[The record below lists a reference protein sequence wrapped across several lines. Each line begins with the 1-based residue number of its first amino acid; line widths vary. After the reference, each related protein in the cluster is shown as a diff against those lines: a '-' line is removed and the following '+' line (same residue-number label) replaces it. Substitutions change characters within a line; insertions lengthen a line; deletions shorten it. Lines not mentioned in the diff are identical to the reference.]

1 MITAIF
7 LLEGRKYFPGNAA
20 GRKKLAMSVKKSC
33 HSSGGTSVM
42 DLAGSSALVA
52 IGFGNDFQ
60 ALINSLNML
69 SFLNY
74 TL

>member
-1 MITAIF
+1 
-7 LLEGRKYFPGNAA
+7 
-20 GRKKLAMSVKKSC
+20 
-33 HSSGGTSVM
+33 VM